1 MPKPDFWFLTKRHLG
16 TPQLRAGKWPLR
28 GRCRPMWGALRR
40 SSPPIAALRPQGPSG
55 VTPHPPGAR
64 DGRAGAQTT
73 PDSAPGW
80 VRGPGRCSA
89 CVATYDPPAQ
99 PRRIW
104 AVLTPPGALRGHWS
118 GVGHVGVPQG
128 ARKSLFVQIPPES
141 VGLIRKPPRGGNRPV
156 RNPAGGL
163 DAILNPCARPFLRPG
178 CNAVVPCQRLRKSHA
193 RPPAAAVRAPMG

>member
-64 DGRAGAQTT
+64 GGRAGAQTT

-99 PRRIW
+99 PRRMW

-128 ARKSLFVQIPPES
+128 ARKSLNLQIPPES
-141 VGLIRKPPRGGNRPV
+141 VGLIRKPPPLFLVFERDLDT
-156 RNPAGGL
+156 RNQ
-163 DAILNPCARPFLRPG
+163 IYFW
-178 CNAVVPCQRLRKSHA
+178 NAKNS
-193 RPPAAAVRAPMG
+193 

>member
-1 MPKPDFWFLTKRHLG
+1 MAAAVRVAVTSEGGHAETGFLVPNKKAPRNPATASGEMASPRSMLADVGRLAAFLTPHR
-16 TPQLRAGKWPLR
+16 
-28 GRCRPMWGALRR
+28 
-40 SSPPIAALRPQGPSG
+40 SPPAPGACG
-55 VTPHPPGAR
+55 VTPRPPGAR
-64 DGRAGAQTT
+64 GGRAGAQTT

-128 ARKSLFVQIPPES
+128 ARKSLNLQIPPES
-141 VGLIRKPPRGGNRPV
+141 VRLIRKPPRSV
-156 RNPAGGL
+156 RTDFA
-163 DAILNPCARPFLRPG
+163 AQKEKRRFW
-178 CNAVVPCQRLRKSHA
+178 AVWGH
-193 RPPAAAVRAPMG
+193 G